1 MKFLP
6 ENREDRIAAVT
17 CLFLLLVEVLSI
29 GIVIGFWLA
38 GVNPLPGLLPL

>member
-6 ENREDRIAAVT
+6 EKKEDRIAASV
-17 CLFLLLVEVLSI
+17 CLFLLGVEVLSV

-38 GVNPLPGLLPL
+38 GVNPIPGLLPL

>member
-6 ENREDRIAAVT
+6 ENREDKVAALV
-17 CLFLLLVEVLSI
+17 CLFLLCVEVLSV

-38 GVNPLPGLLPL
+38 GVNPIPGLLPL